1 MILYDTKYLQLK
13 STPSK
18 SGKEWVYAHR
28 PNAKDVV
35 VILPVINNKKVLFL
49 KEERPPLLAENIAKY
64 CIGLPA
70 GLVGDERL
78 GGISNFMM
86 NKKIILS
93 GLKTGE
99 TIEDAIKAELLEEAG
114 LMADKIEI
122 KTRKTA
128 SSAGCVSEIITI
140 AIAYINNYNVVV
152 KPADDG
158 GVIVERILVDI
169 EKIPEWLKE
178 REEAGDALTMSTLGA
193 LYFLQISK
201 KENI

>member
-78 GGISNFMM
+78 
-86 NKKIILS
+86 
-93 GLKTGE
+93 GE